1 MPLCYWDFFRRCE
14 LWICAGD
21 KNEKLASGSVKPFVA
36 HLRAAKE
43 QIAKGGSFIILQ
55 APPFVGDGSPWFT
68 KRTVERFVRFVSTPD
83 VLESVSV
90 LEAEL
95 AKLDDATSILISDS
109 SWVRLRFV
117 YQEKDVL
124 IICKFCRK
132 DLLKAMEMRRMMLL
146 HEQKKAFSHATAA
159 GFNVSCI
166 SDLMVFANCFGAPR
180 L

>member
-95 AKLDDATSILISDS
+95 AKLDDATSILVSDS
-109 SWVRLRFV
+109 SWVRRRLSSFSELLIPCFDSRV
-117 YQEKDVL
+117 LLLLQEQVL
-124 IICKFCRK
+124 
-132 DLLKAMEMRRMMLL
+132 
-146 HEQKKAFSHATAA
+146 FSHFARASEVS
-159 GFNVSCI
+159 NVSSVQEIFLCT
-166 SDLMVFANCFGAPR
+166 SLM
-180 L
+180 